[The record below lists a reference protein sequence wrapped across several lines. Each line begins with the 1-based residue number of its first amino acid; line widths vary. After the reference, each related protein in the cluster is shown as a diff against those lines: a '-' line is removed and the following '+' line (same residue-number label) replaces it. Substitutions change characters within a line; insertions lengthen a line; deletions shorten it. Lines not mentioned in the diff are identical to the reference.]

1 VFKLKNKMLAAGVIS
16 FSLLGAGCA
25 NDLASDGDEIFHDNG
40 NTINVGEEEDIYRE
54 VENNEHARGEQ
65 FGYVRHQ
72 KSPIEGRTIST
83 DDMYTIDR
91 EKVADSISKMS
102 VTLPRVQDAS
112 TLVTDEEVL
121 VAYKTDAKDKDVRFG
136 VADQVKRSAM
146 SVVPRWYHVY
156 VTDDPNL
163 MQNVENL
170 ASMDTDMDNVNT
182 AIDDTINLMLQ
193 DSPQGR
199 EIDAGE
205 NANGEMYDEMGEM
218 NEDDVHQIN
227 RDRQKRYD
235 NTDHG
240 RITD

>member
-1 VFKLKNKMLAAGVIS
+1 MFYLKKKMLAAGVIG
-16 FSLLGAGCA
+16 FSILGAGCA
-25 NDLASDGDEIFHDNG
+25 NDLASDGDEIFHESG
-40 NTINVGEEEDIYRE
+40 NTINIAEEEGLFRE
-54 VENNEHARGEQ
+54 VENSEHARGEQ

-72 KSPIEGRTIST
+72 KSPIAGRTIST

-91 EKVADSISKMS
+91 EKVADSISRMT
-102 VTLPRVQDAS
+102 VTLPKVQDAS

-121 VAYKTDAKDKDVRFG
+121 IAYKTDVKDKDLRFE
-136 VADQVKRSAM
+136 VADQVKKSAL

-170 ASMDTDMDNVNT
+170 ASMDTDMANANT
-182 AIDDTINLMLQ
+182 AIDDTINQMLQ
-193 DSPQGR
+193 ASPQGR

-205 NANGEMYDEMGEM
+205 NANGERYDEMDEM
-218 NEDDVHQIN
+218 NEDDVHRIN

-235 NTDHG
+235 HTGHDS
-240 RITD
+240 IQ

>member
-1 VFKLKNKMLAAGVIS
+1 MFKLKKKILAAGVIS

-25 NDLASDGDEIFHDNG
+25 DDLASDGDEIFHDNG
-40 NTINVGEEEDIYRE
+40 NTINVNEEEDIYQE
-54 VENNEHARGEQ
+54 VENTEHARGEQ

-72 KSPIEGRTIST
+72 KSPIAGRTIST

-91 EKVADSISKMS
+91 EKVADSISRMS

-121 VAYKTDAKDKDVRFG
+121 IAYKTDAKDKDLRFE
-136 VADQVKRSAM
+136 VADQVKKSAL

-170 ASMDTDMDNVNT
+170 AAMDSDMANVNT

-205 NANGEMYDEMGEM
+205 NANGEMYDEMDEM
-218 NEDDVHQIN
+218 NEDDVHRIN

-235 NTDHG
+235 NTDHD
-240 RITD
+240 RMTD